1 MSNGGV
7 KLPEELR
14 AAFEDLIAHDI
25 ALNAAASRFLEQQ
38 KAVILRSRELWKEV
52 ESVMKISGEW
62 RYSDGLIYP
71 PVEVKEDA
79 A

>member
-38 KAVILRSRELWKEV
+38 KAVVLKSRELWKETM
-52 ESVMKISGEW
+52 SVMNLTGEY
-62 RYSDGLIYP
+62 RYNDGAIYP
-71 PVEVKEDA
+71 VEAAKDA

>member
-7 KLPEELR
+7 KLPDELH

-38 KAVILRSRELWKEV
+38 KAVVLKSRELWKETMA
-52 ESVMKISGEW
+52 VMNLTGKY
-62 RYSDGLIYP
+62 RYNDGAIY
-71 PVEVKEDA
+71 PVEVKQDA